1 MAITPTFAAD
11 ANGRQRV
18 GKQKVV
24 TGRLTFGGS
33 DTYATGGF
41 AYTPALFGLS
51 TIESI
56 ELGSAWTGTTAVNAV
71 WDKTNTKIMLFETA
85 GTVDLP
91 HKEVSNTQAVNS
103 YVLDIT
109 VKGR

>member
-1 MAITPTFAAD
+1 MAIIPTFTAD

-24 TGRLTFGGS
+24 SGRLTFGAA
-33 DTYATGGF
+33 DTYVTGGF

-51 TIESI
+51 VIESI
-56 ELGSAWTGTTAVNAV
+56 DLGGAFITTTALTAV
-71 WDKTNTKIMLFETA
+71 WDKANTLIKLYETA

-91 HKEVSNTQAVNS
+91 LKEVSSAQAVNS
-103 YVLDIT
+103 YVLDVT

>member
-1 MAITPTFAAD
+1 MAITPTFTAD
-11 ANGRQRV
+11 ANGVQRV
-18 GKQKVV
+18 GRQKVV
-24 TGRLTFGGS
+24 SGRLTFGAS

-51 TIESI
+51 RIDSI
-56 ELGSAWTGTTAVNAV
+56 TLGAAWATTTAVNAT
-71 WDKTNTKIMLFETA
+71 WDKTNTLIKLYETA

-103 YVLDIT
+103 YVLDVT
-109 VKGR
+109 VRGA